1 MPERTVSFPID
12 VWKKAKRKEDLQA
25 WILSMQ
31 PELST
36 ELQKEEEDSF
46 RYELSYLDFPKRRI
60 PILLEFSDEEDDN
73 EIIALVPQKGLFAS
87 GNTKEEA
94 IKNLLISMEDDYLRL
109 KEQRNSLGHQLLLK
123 LKFLESLF

>member
-1 MPERTVSFPID
+1 
-12 VWKKAKRKEDLQA
+12 
-25 WILSMQ
+25 MQ

-46 RYELSYLDFPKRRI
+46 RYELSYLDCQKRRI

-73 EIIALVPQKGLFAS
+73 EIITLVPQKGLFAS

-109 KEQRNSLGHQLLLK
+109 KESVEYWRMYIK
-123 LKFLESLF
+123 E

>member
-1 MPERTVSFPID
+1 MPERTVSFPMD

-36 ELQKEEEDSF
+36 ELQKEEDSF
-46 RYELSYLDFPKRRI
+46 RYELSYLNCPKKRI

>member
-1 MPERTVSFPID
+1 MSSCLSFLQCHSDYALIIYIEVSS
-12 VWKKAKRKEDLQA
+12 VKC
-25 WILSMQ
+25 
-31 PELST
+31 
-36 ELQKEEEDSF
+36 EE
-46 RYELSYLDFPKRRI
+46 
-60 PILLEFSDEEDDN
+60 EFSDEEDDN

-123 LKFLESLF
+123 LEFFEAYFRM

>member
-25 WILSMQ
+25 WILSIQ

-46 RYELSYLDFPKRRI
+46 RYELSYLDCPKKRI

-87 GNTKEEA
+87 GNTKEET

-109 KEQRNSLGHQLLLK
+109 KEQRNSLGHQILLK
-123 LKFLESLF
+123 LKFLDSLF